1 MSDLRDRT
9 RAAAALG
16 RFVGTAAGRSL
27 MISNGYTPSM
37 ETVIAL
43 PDDTISDVMSRVTAY
58 TPPVLIA
65 VWREAMNKFSFIHV
79 APGQEI
85 SAGSGDQFSGKA
97 TIGMLAELM
106 ENQKSGRLRF
116 KLTEWADYEARG
128 LVSAS

>member
-1 MSDLRDRT
+1 MSDLRERT

-27 MISNGYTPSM
+27 MLSNGYTPAM

-43 PDDTISDVMSRVTAY
+43 PDDTISDVMDRVTAY
-58 TPPVLIA
+58 KPPVLVA
-65 VWREAMNKFSFIHV
+65 VWRETNDKFTFIHV
-79 APGQEI
+79 APGQEL

-106 ENQKSGRLRF
+106 DKQESGRLRF
-116 KLTEWADYEARG
+116 KLTEWAGYEARG
-128 LVSAS
+128 LMPV